1 MPSLTRPARSAAP
14 AQSPMSAPNP
24 WQPES
29 SVEAAGAVTKR
40 EWTGYLVWGTL
51 AVIVTV
57 FELLAFLDADMP
69 FPTLSETAGNLQAR
83 HNWTAMLILA
93 GLAVL
98 GARIVF
104 YPWPFRSSES

>member
-1 MPSLTRPARSAAP
+1 MPLLVRRVQEASPEQAP
-14 AQSPMSAPNP
+14 ISAPDP
-24 WQPES
+24 LTAQLTVDP
-29 SVEAAGAVTKR
+29 GPVTRR
-40 EWTGYLVWGTL
+40 EWTGYAVWGVL

-83 HNWTAMLILA
+83 HNWTAMPILG

-104 YPWPFRSSES
+104 YPWPFKKAES